1 MIKSLPLQE
10 ILKFEKPAGYSFD
23 CWIETRQHRMILDY
37 MRDAVTERSAELWIY
52 GPLGVGKTHLA
63 LFVAK
68 HFDCSYYDCGDID
81 PAKASELLE
90 WLDIDKG
97 LILDRI
103 DFWLNDME
111 AESALFSWWKR
122 KRNALVL
129 VSEHSPHVDHQF
141 NLPDL
146 RSRAHASMVLRLEG
160 LNDEEINELFHC
172 HLRSLH
178 IELSSDV
185 LRFLAPRLPR
195 NPSRLM
201 SLVHLIDQESLR
213 DQRKI
218 TIPWLKRFLSPQ
230 L

>member
-23 CWIETRQHRMILDY
+23 CRIETRQHRMILDY
-37 MRDAVTERSAELWIY
+37 MRDAMTERSAELWIY
-52 GPLGVGKTHLA
+52 GPLGVGKTHFA
-63 LFVAK
+63 LFVAE

-103 DFWLNDME
+103 DFWLNDTE

-172 HLRSLH
+172 HLRSLR
-178 IELSSDV
+178 IDMSSDV

>member
-1 MIKSLPLQE
+1 MTRSRPIQE
-10 ILKFEKPAGYSFD
+10 ILKLARPAGYSFD
-23 CWIETRQHRMILDY
+23 CWIETDQHRMILNY
-37 MRDAVTERSAELWIY
+37 MRDAVTGRSAELWIY

-63 LFVAK
+63 LFVAE

-81 PAKASELLE
+81 PSRATELIE

-103 DFWLNDME
+103 DYWLNDIE

-129 VSEHSPHVDHQF
+129 VSEYSPHVDYQF
-141 NLPDL
+141 ALPDL
-146 RSRAHASMVLRLEG
+146 RSRAHASMIFPLEG
-160 LNDEEINELFHC
+160 LDDEGINELFHC
-172 HLRSLH
+172 HLHNLD
-178 IELSSDV
+178 IEMSSDV

-201 SLVHLIDQESLR
+201 NLVHSIDQESLR

-218 TIPWLKRFLSPQ
+218 TIPWLKQFLFPQ

>member
-1 MIKSLPLQE
+1 MIQSRPKQE
-10 ILKFEKPAGYSFD
+10 ILELEKPAGYSFD
-23 CWIETRQHRMILDY
+23 CWIETDQHRLVLDY
-37 MRDAVTERSAELWIY
+37 MREAVTEGSAELWIH

-63 LFVAK
+63 LFVAE
-68 HFDCSYYDCGDID
+68 HLGYSYYDCGDID
-81 PAKASELLE
+81 PARASELLE
-90 WLDIDKG
+90 WLDFDKG

-103 DFWLNDME
+103 DFWLNDTE

-146 RSRAHASMVLRLEG
+146 RSRARASMVLRIEG
-160 LNDEEINELFHC
+160 LDDEGINELFHC
-172 HLRSLH
+172 HLRNLH
-178 IELSSDV
+178 IKLSPDV

-230 L
+230 P